1 MADYTFATI
10 TGRVVFDYGRCR
22 QCREKPC
29 VASCSAGVLKL
40 EGDVPVLAMDAE
52 QVRKGKCTE
61 CLACELECH
70 FRGAGGLH
78 IDLPIPGLEAVAEVK
93 RHVHLN

>member
-1 MADYTFATI
+1 MQDYIFATI
-10 TGRVVFDYGRCR
+10 TGQVVFDYERCR
-22 QCREKPC
+22 QCEGKPC
-29 VASCSAGVLKL
+29 VASCPAGVLKL

-70 FRGAGGLH
+70 FQGAGGLK
-78 IDLPIPGLEAVAEVK
+78 IELPIPGLDALMEVK
-93 RHVHLN
+93 